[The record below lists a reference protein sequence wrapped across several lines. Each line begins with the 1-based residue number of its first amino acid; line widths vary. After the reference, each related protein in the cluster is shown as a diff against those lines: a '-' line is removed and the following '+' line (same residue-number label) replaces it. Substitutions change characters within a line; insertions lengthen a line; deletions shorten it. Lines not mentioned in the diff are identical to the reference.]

1 MSLNGSC
8 RASPRLMPRFRSS
21 FETGT
26 GPFFEPGSNGANLN
40 VSVDAELLEHYRRKV
55 AALAA
60 DSDNFQ
66 RQLDQITEAIDQQH
80 TLRKQLRESEETVQK
95 LQNQLSKMRVL
106 LHAER
111 HRVLRLY
118 AENDRLKL
126 CELEDCWRM
135 EHLPWLTPLSPTED
149 GTTLRP
155 LQNVVEWIATGTTFL
170 REPLK
175 AHSDKQLPKL
185 TSNASYG
192 AVVRDLN
199 CAQRALFVLGKE
211 FEEQTKAAEDRIQ
224 SLLADL
230 ERRIMD
236 GQEQADKFKARE
248 LELLDQLKRCQLLLQ
263 EVASEYLH
271 LRIRHRLSEKTWTAE
286 KECFLARTGLLDC
299 LSFQLPVK
307 NTGTRREQDFF
318 GDLDDGKLNGA
329 HRREWELRKFIEKLE
344 FQFDQQRLLAVQCRE
359 RVLEVEEKNRHILE
373 ECNKSRK
380 IFTDKIRKLKE
391 INQLCVRRYK
401 ALEQRKKL
409 EVEGYRTDIGALKK
423 KLIETEARFR
433 QVSTMAETDAMPL
446 AKNVSGRSAWMAFK
460 SSANIA
466 PNRNLNEEIR
476 RLRRLMLTLNDDFC

>member
-1 MSLNGSC
+1 
-8 RASPRLMPRFRSS
+8 MPRFRSS

-192 AVVRDLN
+192 A
-199 CAQRALFVLGKE
+199 
-211 FEEQTKAAEDRIQ
+211 
-224 SLLADL
+224 
-230 ERRIMD
+230 
-236 GQEQADKFKARE
+236 
-248 LELLDQLKRCQLLLQ
+248 LLDH
-263 EVASEYLH
+263 EYLH

-409 EVEGYRTDIGALKK
+409 EVEGYRTDIDTSGSRPPKENEKAATTSDVFADLFLNIFPDNIVGIALYQ
-423 KLIETEARFR
+423 I
-433 QVSTMAETDAMPL
+433 
-446 AKNVSGRSAWMAFK
+446 
-460 SSANIA
+460 
-466 PNRNLNEEIR
+466 
-476 RLRRLMLTLNDDFC
+476 

>member
-1 MSLNGSC
+1 MLRS
-8 RASPRLMPRFRSS
+8 RSS
-21 FETGT
+21 FETST
-26 GPFFEPGSNGANLN
+26 GPFFKPGSNGANLN
-40 VSVDAELLEHYRRKV
+40 VSVDAELLKHYRRKV

-60 DSDNFQ
+60 NSDNFQ
-66 RQLDQITEAIDQQH
+66 RQLDQITEAINRQH
-80 TLRKQLRESEETVQK
+80 ALRKQLRESEETVQK

-111 HRVLRLY
+111 HRVLKLY
-118 AENDRLKL
+118 AGNDRLKL
-126 CELEDCWRM
+126 CELEDCRRM

-149 GTTLRP
+149 DTTLRP
-155 LQNVVEWIATGTTFL
+155 LQNVVQWIATGTIFL

-192 AVVRDLN
+192 A
-199 CAQRALFVLGKE
+199 
-211 FEEQTKAAEDRIQ
+211 
-224 SLLADL
+224 
-230 ERRIMD
+230 
-236 GQEQADKFKARE
+236 
-248 LELLDQLKRCQLLLQ
+248 LLDQLKRCQLLLQ

-271 LRIRHRLSEKTWTAE
+271 LRIRHRFSEKTWTAE

-307 NTGTRREQDFF
+307 NTETRREQDFF

-359 RVLEVEEKNRHILE
+359 RVLEVEEKNCHILE

-380 IFTDKIRKLKE
+380 IPTDKIRKLKE
-391 INQLCVRRYK
+391 INQLCVWRYK

-409 EVEGYRTDIGALKK
+409 EVEGYRTDIGVLIGFAIGFGLRQLPRIDENLKVWISMPGDIYIRLLKLTILPLIASNVIIVIAKLDPKENGKISTVAFIYIVFFNILGASIGTAAAAAIGPDTSGSRPPKENEKAATTSDVFADLFLNIFPDNIVGIALYQ
-423 KLIETEARFR
+423 I
-433 QVSTMAETDAMPL
+433 
-446 AKNVSGRSAWMAFK
+446 
-460 SSANIA
+460 
-466 PNRNLNEEIR
+466 
-476 RLRRLMLTLNDDFC
+476 